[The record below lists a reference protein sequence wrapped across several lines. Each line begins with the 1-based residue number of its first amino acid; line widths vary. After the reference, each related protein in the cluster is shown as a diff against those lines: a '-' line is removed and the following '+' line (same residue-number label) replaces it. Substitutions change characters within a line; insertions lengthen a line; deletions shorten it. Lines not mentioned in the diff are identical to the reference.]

1 MKTVRLKDG
10 TVIPAL
16 GQGTWEMGE
25 DPSKHEQELGALRY
39 GIEHGMTLIDTAE
52 MYGEGKSEQ
61 LVGEAVRGYDRSKL
75 YLVSKVYPWNA
86 GREHIFKSCEQSLK
100 RLGTDYL
107 DLYLLHWRGE
117 VPLSETV
124 ACMNELVKK
133 RMIRHWGVSDFG
145 VKDMEELMAAG
156 GEDCV
161 TDQVLYHLGSR
172 GVEYDLVPWLKKHN
186 MLTMSYSPLVRTV
199 ELRKRIVTHPAVKKV
214 AADHHVTETQ
224 VMLAFLIHDPTV
236 FAVPKASTIEHVQ
249 ENCAVLDVTLSDAE
263 YATLSQAFPMPDHK
277 VELDMF

>member
-1 MKTVRLKDG
+1 
-10 TVIPAL
+10 
-16 GQGTWEMGE
+16 MGE

-133 RMIRHWGVSDFG
+133 GMIRHWGVSNFD
-145 VKDMEELMAAG
+145 VSDMEDLMAAG

-224 VMLAFLIHDPTV
+224 VMLAFLIHDPAV
-236 FAVPKASTIEHVQ
+236 FAVPKASTMEHVQ
-249 ENCAVLDVTLSDAE
+249 ENCAVLDVTLSDSE

>member
-107 DLYLLHWRGE
+107 DLYLLHWRGN
-117 VPLSETV
+117 VPLAETV
-124 ACMNELVKK
+124 SCMEELVQQGL
-133 RMIRHWGVSDFG
+133 IRHWGVSNFD
-145 VKDMEELMAAG
+145 VSDMEDLMAAG

-199 ELRKRIVTHPAVKKV
+199 ELRKRIVTHPAVMKV
-214 AADHHVTETQ
+214 AADHQITETQ

-249 ENCAVLDVTLSDAE
+249 QNRDVLDMELSDEE
-263 YATLSQAFPMPDHK
+263 YASLSAAFPVPDHK

>member
-1 MKTVRLKDG
+1 
-10 TVIPAL
+10 
-16 GQGTWEMGE
+16 
-25 DPSKHEQELGALRY
+25 
-39 GIEHGMTLIDTAE
+39 
-52 MYGEGKSEQ
+52 
-61 LVGEAVRGYDRSKL
+61 
-75 YLVSKVYPWNA
+75 
-86 GREHIFKSCEQSLK
+86 
-100 RLGTDYL
+100 
-107 DLYLLHWRGE
+107 
-117 VPLSETV
+117 
-124 ACMNELVKK
+124 MNELVKK
-133 RMIRHWGVSDFG
+133 RMIRHWGVSNFD